1 MSPEDRP
8 GADIEV
14 VDELRF
20 LAESLRRVDAA
31 TATAHFDDEEA
42 MARVVAEAHADLT
55 FARDAVEDILAAGTT
70 HRRPSRRR
78 GGAARHRGQGPAP
91 S

>member
-1 MSPEDRP
+1 MSPENRP

-14 VDELRF
+14 IDELRF

-42 MARVVAEAHADLT
+42 MARVVAEAHAELT
-55 FARDAVEDILAAGTT
+55 LARDASRTSSQPV
-70 HRRPSRRR
+70 RRR
-78 GGAARHRGQGPAP
+78 HGGRGRPITRGP
-91 S
+91 